1 MGPVNGP
8 WCVMLW
14 HKSLNTWRTKHTAVW
29 IKGLIKQDALAAEL
43 AINYLC
49 VLNSNKLVNT
59 EGKFSLFIYIY
70 TKSYG
75 FETASNPCV
84 DAACSIE
91 TYSAFIL
98 RANVCSVPRTKL
110 LWQQRECRQDSKLVW
125 SVN

>member
-1 MGPVNGP
+1 
-8 WCVMLW
+8 MLW

-70 TKSYG
+70 TPRAMDLK
-75 FETASNPCV
+75 
-84 DAACSIE
+84 
-91 TYSAFIL
+91 L
-98 RANVCSVPRTKL
+98 RVIRVWML
-110 LWQQRECRQDSKLVW
+110 LAL
-125 SVN
+125 